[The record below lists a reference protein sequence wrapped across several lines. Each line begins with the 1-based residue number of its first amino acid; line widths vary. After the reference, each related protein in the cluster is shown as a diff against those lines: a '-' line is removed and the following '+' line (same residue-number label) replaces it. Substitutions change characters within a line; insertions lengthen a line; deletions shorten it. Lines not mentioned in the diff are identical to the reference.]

1 MIFSTSF
8 PFIQQN
14 DSTDCGLACVAMIA
28 KFYGKNISVA
38 ELQTQITLTKN
49 GLYAQDLSRVA
60 ESLGFRSLLV
70 KIDIDKLRKKVSAP
84 CIIHWNRNHFIT
96 VYKVTKS
103 KVFYAD
109 PATGLL
115 SCSIEN
121 FITNW
126 YSQGT
131 DGYALLLE
139 TTPQFYNSF
148 AGQKTASIN
157 KASIS
162 YILKYLVK
170 YRLHFSLLIV
180 SLLIGSILQLL
191 LPFLT
196 QWIIDY
202 GISYKDSD
210 FVYLAVGALF
220 TVYLS
225 STLIDFLRSRL
236 LIHLSS
242 RVNIFII
249 SDFLIKLMN
258 LPLTFFDGR
267 FKGDL
272 IQRIRDHDR
281 IERFLT
287 DTLLKSIFSVFS
299 VIIFSF
305 ALAYYNAP
313 IFAVFLVFTS
323 FEIGWIFFYL
333 QRMRTNDNKIFG
345 LMSQDQSKLMEIIN
359 GIQEIKLNN
368 IEKKI
373 RWEWERIQA
382 ALFKENVE
390 KLNLSQQ
397 QNGGAKF
404 FSYFLIVV
412 VNLIGAIL
420 VIQGKLTFGG
430 FIAILFIIAQLNA
443 PISQIL
449 TLVLQGYTAKF
460 SLERMG
466 EVYSKEDD
474 SEKELQPLRENSN
487 KEIKFANLDF
497 SFSNDPNNLT
507 LKNISLTIPSNKV
520 TAIVGMSGSGKTTL
534 IKLLLKFYKPLQGC
548 ITIDGADLE
557 TINSV
562 SWRDSC
568 GSVLQ
573 ESYIFSDTIGGNIA
587 LAEVT
592 DYPKMES
599 AAKMA
604 NIHTFIESLPAKYN
618 TRIGENGLG
627 LSQGQKQRIL
637 IARAIYKEPDILFFD
652 EATNALDANNEK
664 VIMENLQSF
673 FKGRTVVISAH
684 RLSTVKNA
692 DQIIL
697 VDNGCIVEVG
707 NHLNLLANKNK
718 YYHLVENQLTLS

>member
-1 MIFSTSF
+1 MIFSPAF
-8 PFIQQN
+8 PFIKQHS
-14 DSTDCGLACVAMIA
+14 STDCGIACVAMIS
-28 KFYGKNISVA
+28 KYYGRNISMA
-38 ELQTQITLTKN
+38 TMQAQITLTKN

-60 ESLGFRSLLV
+60 ETLGFRSLLV
-70 KIDIDKLRKKVSAP
+70 KIGIHRLRQVNAP
-84 CIIHWNRNHFIT
+84 CIIHWNSNHFIV
-96 VYKVTKS
+96 VYKITKN
-103 KVFYAD
+103 KVYYAD
-109 PATGLL
+109 PAMGLI
-115 SCSIEN
+115 SCSIED
-121 FITNW
+121 FIKHW
-126 YSQGT
+126 YNDNDAGF
-131 DGYALLLE
+131 ALLLE
-139 TTPQFYNSF
+139 TTPQFFIKPGSN
-148 AGQKTASIN
+148 QERTIN
-157 KASIS
+157 KASVA
-162 YILKYLVK
+162 YIVKYIVQ
-170 YRLHFSLLIV
+170 YRLHFTLLII
-180 SLLIGSILQLL
+180 SLFFGSTLQLL

-220 TVYLS
+220 AVYLA
-225 STLIDFLRSRL
+225 STVVDFLRSRL

-272 IQRIRDHDR
+272 IQRVRDHDR

-299 VIIFSF
+299 VLIFSF

-313 IFAVFLVFTS
+313 IFGIFLVFTAC
-323 FEIGWIFFYL
+323 EIGWIFFYL
-333 QRMRTNDNKIFG
+333 KRMRTNDNKIFR

-368 IEKKI
+368 IEKKV

-404 FSYFLIVV
+404 FSYFLVV
-412 VNLIGAIL
+412 SVNLIGAIL
-420 VIQGKLTFGG
+420 VIQNKLTFGG
-430 FIAILFIIAQLNA
+430 FIAILFIIAQLNT

-466 EVYSKEDD
+466 EVYEKEDD
-474 SEKELQPLRENSN
+474 NKKALQPLSLGTN
-487 KEIKFANLDF
+487 KDIRFEHLDF
-497 SFSNDPNNLT
+497 SFTNDPNNCT
-507 LKNISLTIPSNKV
+507 LRDISLVIPCNKV

-534 IKLLLKFYKPLQGC
+534 IKLLLKFYQPL
-548 ITIDGADLE
+548 TGAISFGGVDLQE
-557 TINSV
+557 INSV

-573 ESYIFSDTIGGNIA
+573 ESFIFADSIGGNIA
-587 LAEVT
+587 LAEVI
-592 DYPKMES
+592 DRDKMVS

-604 NIHTFIESLPAKYN
+604 NINTFIDSLPLKYD

-637 IARAIYKEPDILFFD
+637 IARAIYKEPRILFFD

-697 VDNGCIVEVG
+697 IDNGRIVEVG
-707 NHLNLLANKNK
+707 NHTNLLANKNK
-718 YYHLVENQLTLS
+718 YYHLVENQLTL